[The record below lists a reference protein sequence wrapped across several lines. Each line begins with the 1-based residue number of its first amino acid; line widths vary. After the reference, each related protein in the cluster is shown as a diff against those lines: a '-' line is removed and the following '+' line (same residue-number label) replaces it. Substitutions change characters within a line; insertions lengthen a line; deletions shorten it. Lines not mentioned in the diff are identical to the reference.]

1 MASNEVSDRTLRRLR
16 LTLAKRI
23 AEGCEPESSQY
34 HKRRCGLPVQ
44 ESDRSN
50 CLDHHLSFNER
61 EVEMT
66 DTETESDC
74 SDLDEGSIN
83 SGATSQPGSE
93 VINCHAN
100 PYRLPQR

>member
-34 HKRRCGLPVQ
+34 HKRRCGLDQ
-44 ESDRSN
+44 ESDHSN
-50 CLDHHLSFNER
+50 CLDHHLCFNEQ

-74 SDLDEGSIN
+74 SNLDEWSIN
-83 SGATSQPGSE
+83 SGAASQPG
-93 VINCHAN
+93 
-100 PYRLPQR
+100 